1 MARVATSMSMSL
13 DGFVTGPNPTPE
25 KPFGDRN
32 ADVLHEWFFKH
43 KTDEDVAI
51 LDEMVSGC
59 GAVVMGR
66 KSFDDV
72 GEQGGWGD
80 KGPVNGAPCFVV
92 THRAPTRSYPSV
104 YTFVTDGVASAIA
117 QAKAAAGDKTVGLHG
132 AKIPQQALELGL
144 LDEIQIH
151 LVPVLLGD
159 GIRMFEYL
167 GRRIDLERTREIA
180 TPGATHLR
188 YNVVR

>member
-1 MARVATSMSMSL
+1 
-13 DGFVTGPNPTPE
+13 
-25 KPFGDRN
+25 
-32 ADVLHEWFFKH
+32 
-43 KTDEDVAI
+43 
-51 LDEMVSGC
+51 
-59 GAVVMGR
+59 
-66 KSFDDV
+66 
-72 GEQGGWGD
+72 
-80 KGPVNGAPCFVV
+80 
-92 THRAPTRSYPSV
+92 V